1 MTRKNLVYTVFIMA
15 SLIAGFSTHA
25 QKLVYRIDYKE
36 DSIGYMIAK
45 KSLAYDKVTYELE
58 TRAKFSLV
66 LSFNHTAYYK
76 AEYEND
82 VLTKSLSEDY
92 LNEKEQSKTTAT
104 LQHGKYTIKKD
115 DQIKT
120 ERSPIHESI
129 AYLYF
134 NAPIKREIF
143 SEKHGQFCQIRKVSN
158 NKYELVKPDDR
169 VNIYYFKNGLCDKVE
184 VNTSMAT
191 VYLTR
196 IK

>member
-1 MTRKNLVYTVFIMA
+1 MTRKILVYTVFIVA
-15 SLIAGFSTHA
+15 SLIVVFSTHA
-25 QKLVYRIDYKE
+25 QKLVYRINYKE

-45 KSLAYDKVTYELE
+45 KSLSNNKVTYELE
-58 TRAKFSLV
+58 TRTKFSLV

-82 VLTKSLSEDY
+82 VLTASLSEDF

-104 LQHGKYTIKKD
+104 LQHGRYTIKKD
-115 DQIKT
+115 DEIKT
-120 ERSPIHESI
+120 ESSPIHESI

-134 NAPIKREIF
+134 NAPLKGEIF
-143 SEKHGQFCQIRKVSN
+143 SEKHGQFCPIRQVAS
-158 NKYELVKPDDR
+158 NKYELIKPDER
-169 VNIYYFKNGLCDKVE
+169 VNVYYFKNGLCHKVE